1 MIDYGEEK
9 QTFGAPKIDVGPVAQ
24 LLTALYLGG
33 AVAAFFA
40 PQTVCDA
47 LAQVNAGLPRRFWTL
62 LTGTWVF
69 PESFE
74 EFPRVPA
81 GFWVV
86 VTFLLIF
93 FVARPVELAW
103 KNRLGLLLFLL
114 VFMAGP
120 SLLLWARDPAGHG
133 VAATWPFWFSAGSGL
148 AAVFFRR
155 RRLKVGSRAVAQS
168 SLYAAIPA
176 AAAAASFVNGRFA
189 RGGIYLLCALL
200 GAFWGFLVIR
210 RERSCSAENADSTQE
225 H

>member
-9 QTFGAPKIDVGPVAQ
+9 QTYGAPKIDVGPVAQ
-24 LLTALYLGG
+24 VLTALYLGG

-47 LAQVNAGLPRRFWTL
+47 LAQVNAELPRRFWTL

-74 EFPRVPA
+74 EFARVPA
-81 GFWVV
+81 GFWVM
-86 VTFLLIF
+86 VTFLLVF
-93 FVARPVELAW
+93 FVARPLELAW
-103 KNRLGLLLFLL
+103 KNNRAFLLFLF

-120 SLLLWARDPAGHG
+120 SLVLWALDPAGRE
-133 VAATWPFWFSAGSGL
+133 VAATWPFWFSAASGL

-155 RRLKVGSRAVAQS
+155 RRLSVGGRAVPQS
-168 SLYAAIPA
+168 YLYAAVPA
-176 AAAAASFVNGRFA
+176 VAALASLSNGRFV
-189 RGGIYLLCALL
+189 RCGLYLLCALL
-200 GAFWGFLVIR
+200 GALWAFAVTCRG
-210 RERSCSAENADSTQE
+210 RSRGPESADPTQE

>member
-1 MIDYGEEK
+1 MIDCGEEK

-40 PQTVCDA
+40 PRTVRDA
-47 LAQVNAGLPRRFWTL
+47 FAQINAELPRRFWTL
-62 LTGTWVF
+62 LTGTLVF

-74 EFPRVPA
+74 EFARVPA

-93 FVARPVELAW
+93 FVARPLELAW
-103 KNRLGLLLFLL
+103 KNNKAFLLFLF
-114 VFMAGP
+114 VFMTGP
-120 SLLLWARDPAGHG
+120 SLVLWALDPAGEE
-133 VAATWPFWFSAGSGL
+133 VAAGWPFWFSAASGL

-155 RRLKVGSRAVAQS
+155 RRLSVAGRAVPQS
-168 SLYAAIPA
+168 FLYAAVPA
-176 AAAAASFVNGRFA
+176 VAALSSLANGRFV
-189 RGGIYLLCALL
+189 RCGLYLLCALL
-200 GAFWGFLVIR
+200 GALWGFAVIC
-210 RERSCSAENADSTQE
+210 RERSCGTKTADPTQE

>member
-47 LAQVNAGLPRRFWTL
+47 LAQVNAELPRRFWTL

-74 EFPRVPA
+74 EFSRVPA
-81 GFWVV
+81 GFWLV
-86 VTFLLIF
+86 VTFLLVF
-93 FVARPVELAW
+93 FVVRPVELVW
-103 KNRLGLLLFLL
+103 KDKKGFLLFLL
-114 VFMAGP
+114 VSMAGP
-120 SLLLWARDPAGHG
+120 SLILWALDPAGRE
-133 VAATWPFWFSAGSGL
+133 AAASWPFWFSAASGL
-148 AAVFFRR
+148 AAVFFSR
-155 RRLKVGSRAVAQS
+155 RRLAVGSRSVSQSFFYTAVP
-168 SLYAAIPA
+168 LV
-176 AAAAASFVNGRFA
+176 AAASSFFNGSFV
-189 RGGIYLLCALL
+189 RGGLYLLSALL
-200 GAFWGFLVIR
+200 GALWGFLVLC
-210 RERSCSAENADSTQE
+210 RERSRTKNADPTQE